1 MPDIRP
7 TWLHLFLYNLCGRLG
22 IWYQVGCSVMGNRY
36 WNHPPCPDTIVTICV
51 SYFTNGDPSKQHGTN
66 KPPPISRI
74 WERSKGCHVSYHL
87 PESFWLESIL
97 AEWCWATRKEEPE
110 SEWLARDNLE
120 TNPITINS
128 ETVSHLAEQFS
139 WLPLPSCFQP
149 GLPFPI
155 KSLALKHM
163 CLLGQFISECYT
175 RAQFWALEGVPLLAT
190 VQLINSALNPLY

>member
-1 MPDIRP
+1 MEIPVSNMALTNHHQSAEFGKGQKDAMCPITSQNP
-7 TWLHLFLYNLCGRLG
+7 PHWDSSWLSNEC
-22 IWYQVGCSVMGNRY
+22 
-36 WNHPPCPDTIVTICV
+36 T
-51 SYFTNGDPSKQHGTN
+51 
-66 KPPPISRI
+66 SR
-74 WERSKGCHVSYHL
+74 KD
-87 PESFWLESIL
+87 
-97 AEWCWATRKEEPE
+97 PE
-110 SEWLARDNLE
+110 SEWLTRDNLE

-155 KSLALKHM
+155 KSLALQHM
-163 CLLGQFISECYT
+163 RLLGQFISECYT